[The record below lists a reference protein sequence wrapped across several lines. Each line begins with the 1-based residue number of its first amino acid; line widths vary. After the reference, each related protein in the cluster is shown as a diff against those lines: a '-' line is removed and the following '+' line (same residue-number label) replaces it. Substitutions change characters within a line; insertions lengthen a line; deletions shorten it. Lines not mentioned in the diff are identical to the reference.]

1 MPNKKNPRLFS
12 MNAAVPRNGD
22 RDTHLRADGTR
33 APFYVFGILVA
44 GAFVVAMAVW
54 GIVWY
59 IFRSSRRSVK
69 KRGPAFG

>member
-1 MPNKKNPRLFS
+1 LFS

-22 RDTHLRADGTR
+22 RSTHLRADGTR
-33 APFYVFGILVA
+33 SPFYVFGILVA